1 MGNKCPL
8 NPMGYLRAGA
18 PSKAFDWPGRIVPMA
33 RVIRVYPI
41 NPTRCEGHNR
51 AFLSLEEGIFPGRG
65 GAALW
70 RISCPWANLGRTG
83 DGGQPRGSPSG
94 AMMDAGLM
102 KQLCESPVVPPLP
115 PRSFSVSPPNRC
127 VHL

>member
-83 DGGQPRGSPSG
+83 DGGSL
-94 AMMDAGLM
+94 A
-102 KQLCESPVVPPLP
+102 
-115 PRSFSVSPPNRC
+115 
-127 VHL
+127 VHFRVR